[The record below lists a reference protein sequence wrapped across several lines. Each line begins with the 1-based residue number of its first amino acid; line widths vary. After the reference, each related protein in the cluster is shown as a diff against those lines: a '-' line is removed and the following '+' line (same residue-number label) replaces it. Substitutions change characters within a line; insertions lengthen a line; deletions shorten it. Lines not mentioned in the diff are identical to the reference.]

1 MEDIVTHTMVI
12 EIPHKNMQCNTE
24 PQRAVLHGFKTNIE
38 STWADVYKRM
48 AMMEG
53 WRCWTSCEVQSVE
66 FYADELGQAGLWW
79 LLGTSLVKVVTRMTQ
94 DKRNQLDAHL
104 GCMPYRWYPDKAIGE
119 EGHDRD
125 GRLMVVHW
133 FPDIRHDEG
142 VDSDGVRI
150 FHHDRSIGTL
160 ELTWQYATID
170 YYGWDTH
177 KPMNQS
183 MPVDSRST
191 FEPHAI
197 AAVSFVKPTKS
208 AGKSMGPRQ

>member
-1 MEDIVTHTMVI
+1 MVI
-12 EIPHKNMQCNTE
+12 EIPHTNMHDQVE
-24 PQRAVLHGFKTNIE
+24 PQRAVSDGFKTNIE
-38 STWADVYKRM
+38 STWAELYKRM
-48 AMMEG
+48 GMMEG
-53 WRCWTSCEVQSVE
+53 WQCWMSGEVQTVE
-66 FYADELGQAGLWW
+66 FYAERERVRWAVEGEAA
-79 LLGTSLVKVVTRMTQ
+79 LVKVVTRMTQ
-94 DKRNQLDAHL
+94 DKRNQLDERL

-142 VDSDGVRI
+142 IDSDGVRI

-183 MPVDSRST
+183 MPVDSCST

-208 AGKSMGPRQ
+208 AGKSMGARR

>member
-12 EIPHKNMQCNTE
+12 EIPHKNMQNNVG

-38 STWADVYKRM
+38 STWAELYKRM
-48 AMMEG
+48 VMMLG
-53 WRCWTSCEVQSVE
+53 WGCWTSCEVQSVE

-79 LLGTSLVKVVTRMTQ
+79 LLGTALVKVVTRMTQ

-150 FHHDRSIGTL
+150 FHRDRSIGTL

-183 MPVDSRST
+183 MPVDSCST